1 MFLLF
6 LYLFIA
12 LFFSF
17 LCSIMEAVVLSIP
30 PSFIVLRIEEK
41 SKLTPDLKRIQKD
54 IDKPLSA
61 ILTLNTFA
69 HTLGA
74 AGVGAQAQLIWG
86 KEYLSLISGL
96 LTVLILVVSEII
108 PKTLG
113 ASYWKELTPFTMRI
127 LRVLIVVLYP
137 FIIISQLI
145 TNSLKRKRVNSV
157 FSRGDLQTMAEMVKK
172 EGEIEQD
179 ESNIIKNLMRFKNL
193 KVKDIK
199 TPRTVL
205 HTEDENT
212 TIGEIGKRIDDI
224 PFSRIPLYH
233 ENMDEIT
240 GFVLKDDILREMAYD
255 NNQKKLQNVKRDI
268 EMVFEDFTVL
278 SLLDFL
284 IKNQSHIA
292 LVVDEYGGNEGVVTM
307 EDLMETLLGLE
318 IIDET
323 DDAENMKKLARD
335 KWYKRMQKT
344 GLRPADFLDEKQQ
357 DQDQAT
363 INKSSQE
370 KSDQSEQN
378 NQDEQQKNE

>member
-1 MFLLF
+1 
-6 LYLFIA
+6 
-12 LFFSF
+12 
-17 LCSIMEAVVLSIP
+17 MEAVVLSIP